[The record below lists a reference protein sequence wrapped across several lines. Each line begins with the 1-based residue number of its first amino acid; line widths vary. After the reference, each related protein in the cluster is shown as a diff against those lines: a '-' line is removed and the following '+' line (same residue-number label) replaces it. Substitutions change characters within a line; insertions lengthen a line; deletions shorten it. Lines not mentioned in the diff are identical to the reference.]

1 MKRNLMNEL
10 KEGIDAL
17 TTNMKV
23 YLVIGHS
30 NIYGSDVHSVHQ
42 TKESAE
48 KQKDYLEDSDNKEEG
63 KFYLV
68 EVFEVENLK

>member
-1 MKRNLMNEL
+1 M
-10 KEGIDAL
+10 
-17 TTNMKV
+17 MKV

-42 TKESAE
+42 SKESAE

-63 KFYLV
+63 RFYLV
-68 EVFEVENLK
+68 EVFDVEN

>member
-1 MKRNLMNEL
+1 MNEL

-17 TTNMKV
+17 TYLATNMKV

-48 KQKDYLEDSDNKEEG
+48 MQQQFLEESDNKEEG

-68 EVFEVENLK
+68 EVFEVENIK